1 MRSIPVSGPED
12 TDMAETAGA
21 ERAGGGPGEEEKKAR
36 RILHVDMDAFYAQI
50 EQRDHPD
57 KYAGEPIAVGG
68 NPPRGVVQ
76 TASYEARPYGVHSA
90 QPAVEADRKCPGLI
104 FVPPRMEVYQKESR
118 RIRSILHTYTDL
130 VEPLSL
136 DEAYLDVT
144 DPKKG
149 PPSGTLIAKRIREEI
164 YQETGLTASAGVA
177 PSKFVA
183 KVATGQGK
191 PDGLTVVRP
200 EAQMEFIA
208 GLPIGDFH
216 GIGPVTEEKMQEMGI
231 ETGADLQ
238 DTGEKTLRRRFG
250 KRGGHFKRLAMGED
264 DRPVKPDRER
274 KSVGAERTFSGDI
287 AEPEEMLSRLEPIA
301 RRVSGRLESAGPEGT
316 PIQGRTVTLKLKSH
330 DHEVSTRQT
339 TLRRAVRSAETL
351 MRLAERL
358 LQRPHPPEEPV
369 RLLGLSVSSL
379 TGGEEGGEQLELDFA
394 WD

>member
-1 MRSIPVSGPED
+1 MNGPED
-12 TDMAETAGA
+12 TDKAETGGA

-36 RILHVDMDAFYAQI
+36 RILHVDMDAFFASI
-50 EQRDHPD
+50 EQRDFPD

-68 NPPRGVVQ
+68 NPPKGVVKA
-76 TASYEARPYGVHSA
+76 ASYEARPYGVHSA
-90 QPAVEADRKCPGLI
+90 QPAVEADRQCPDLI

-118 RIRSILHTYTDL
+118 RIREILREYTDL
-130 VEPLSL
+130 IEPLSL

-144 DPKKG
+144 NSKKG
-149 PPSGTLIAKRIREEI
+149 PPSGTLIARRIREEI
-164 YQETGLTASAGVA
+164 YSETGLTASAGVG

-183 KVATGQGK
+183 KVASDQDK

-231 ETGADLQ
+231 ESGADLQ
-238 DTGEKTLRRRFG
+238 ETSEKRLRRRFG

-274 KSVGAERTFSGDI
+274 KSVGAERTFSEDI
-287 AEPEEMLSRLEPIA
+287 SGPEEMLSRLEPIA
-301 RRVSGRLESAGPEGT
+301 GRVSGRLESAGRK
-316 PIQGRTVTLKLKSH
+316 GRTVTLKLKSH

-339 TLRRAVRSAETL
+339 TLRRAVRSSETL

-358 LQRPHPPEEPV
+358 LGRPHPPEEPV

-379 TGGEEGGEQLELDFA
+379 TGGEEGEQLELDF
-394 WD
+394 DRG

>member
-1 MRSIPVSGPED
+1 MSGPED
-12 TDMAETAGA
+12 AETAGT
-21 ERAGGGPGEEEKKAR
+21 GGARRVPTGSGREEEKAR
-36 RILHVDMDAFYAQI
+36 RILHVDMDAFFASI

-90 QPAVEADRKCPGLI
+90 QPAVEADRKCPDLI
-104 FVPPRMEVYQKESR
+104 FVSPRMEVYQKESR
-118 RIRSILHTYTDL
+118 RIREILRQYTDL
-130 VEPLSL
+130 IEPLSL

-149 PPSGTLIAKRIREEI
+149 PPSGTLIARRIRKEI

-208 GLPIGDFH
+208 GLLIGDFH

-394 WD
+394 QD

>member
-1 MRSIPVSGPED
+1 MSGPED
-12 TDMAETAGA
+12 TGKAETGGA
-21 ERAGGGPGEEEKKAR
+21 RRAGDGPGEQEKKAR

-50 EQRDHPD
+50 EQRDFPD

-68 NPPRGVVQ
+68 DPPKGVVKA
-76 TASYEARPYGVHSA
+76 ASYEARPHGVRSA
-90 QPAVEADRKCPGLI
+90 QPAIEADRKCPDLI
-104 FVPPRMEVYQKESR
+104 FVPPRMEVYQEESR
-118 RIRSILHTYTDL
+118 RIREILHRYTDII
-130 VEPLSL
+130 EPLSL

-149 PPSGTLIAKRIREEI
+149 PPSGTLIARRIREEI

-183 KVATGQGK
+183 KVASDQDK
-191 PDGLTVVRP
+191 PDGLTVIRP
-200 EAQMEFIA
+200 EEQMEFIA

-216 GIGPVTEEKMQEMGI
+216 GIGPVTEEKMQEIGI
-231 ETGADLQ
+231 ESGADLQ
-238 DTGEKTLRRRFG
+238 DTPEKTLRRRFG

-264 DRPVKPDRER
+264 SRPVKPDRER
-274 KSVGAERTFSGDI
+274 KSVGAERTFSDDV
-287 AEPEEMLSRLEPIA
+287 ADPKEMLSRLEPIA
-301 RRVSGRLESAGPEGT
+301 GRVSGRLEGAGRK
-316 PIQGRTVTLKLKSH
+316 GRTVTLKLKSH

-339 TLRRAVRSAETL
+339 TLRRAVRSEETL

-379 TGGEEGGEQLELDFA
+379 TGRKEGGEQLELDFER
-394 WD
+394 D